1 MLESRSRVVSALL
14 RGAAALLR
22 GAAALI
28 AVLAVIDPTITTS
41 RRARP
46 LVSVL
51 AVDSV
56 RDRALLRA
64 VVQTLEAD
72 DHVVRAPVPG
82 ARATVVVGGQLP
94 HNMRRV
100 SGPVVVVTPT
110 RAEPTLTIRHVS
122 APARAVLPSRV
133 PVTVAL
139 VINHDTS
146 SNTTRD
152 TVVHVALREE
162 RAQQY
167 TTVAAS
173 RLTIEHDGTAA
184 LTFVP
189 THEGPS
195 RLRVSA
201 VVAPGTDTVHTD
213 LVVDVERAQWK
224 VLFFD
229 RRPSWMSTFV
239 RRVVERDPRFV
250 VTSRVITSTDV
261 SREVGRAPSSLDAM
275 TQASAFDAI
284 VVGAPDAL
292 TARDADALA
301 TMARTRGASVLLLAD
316 NANNSPAYRAVGFAG
331 WRAPTS
337 RRTRLEP
344 RIISAPVQIGAAP
357 SVDSQPDALR
367 LRGQSVGVPIALPTT
382 AHPLG
387 VLLRD
392 GATVADSLA
401 TPVVWRQALG
411 RGVVIL
417 SGVFD
422 AWRYRDTSQSTFD
435 ATWRDLVEYAARQ
448 HTPAIDLSLSRTLA
462 EPRERIELQ
471 VALRDDTRDPG
482 AAPSFSTLSAQLLR
496 ASGDPE
502 PLQQIVLRADRGTPW
517 IGAFRAPSDSGHFVV
532 RVVHD
537 ADTVMAPLVVDIDVA
552 RDAGADEAI
561 VRTWA
566 AAHNGTVITE
576 SALARL
582 PQDLKALAPP
592 LMSRVAWHPMR
603 SAWWLLPFALLLS
616 VDWWRRRRVG
626 LP

>member
-1 MLESRSRVVSALL
+1 MLDSRSRVVS
-14 RGAAALLR
+14 ALLR

-28 AVLAVIDPTITTS
+28 AVLAVIDPAITTS

-94 HNMRRV
+94 HDTRDI

-133 PVTVAL
+133 TVTVAL
-139 VINHDTS
+139 ASNHGTS
-146 SNTTRD
+146 NNSTRG

-167 TTVAAS
+167 TTVATS
-173 RLTIEHDGTAA
+173 RATIEHDGSAA

-201 VVAPGTDTVHTD
+201 VVASGTDTVHTD

-250 VTSRVITSTDV
+250 VTSRVVTSTDV
-261 SREVGRAPSSLDAM
+261 SREVGRAPSSLDAI

-344 RIISAPVQIGAAP
+344 RIISAPVLQGAAP
-357 SVDSQPDALR
+357 SADSQPADALR

-382 AHPLG
+382 AQLLG

-392 GATVADSLA
+392 GTTVADSLA
-401 TPVVWRQALG
+401 TPVLWRQPLG

-448 HTPAIDLSLSRTLA
+448 HTPAIDLALSRTLA

-482 AAPSFSTLSAQLLR
+482 AAPSFGTLSAQLLR
-496 ASGDPE
+496 ASGDRE
-502 PLQQIVLRADRGTPW
+502 PLQQIVLRADRGAPW
-517 IGAFRAPSDSGHFVV
+517 AGAFRAPSDSGHFVV

-537 ADTVMAPLVVDIDVA
+537 ADTVMAPLVVDTDVA
-552 RDAGADEAI
+552 RDAGDDEAI

-566 AAHNGTVITE
+566 AAHDGTVIAE
-576 SALARL
+576 SALATL
-582 PQDLKALAPP
+582 PQELKALAPP
-592 LMSRVAWHPMR
+592 PMSRVTWHPMR

-616 VDWWRRRRVG
+616 LDWWRRRRVG

>member
-1 MLESRSRVVSALL
+1 MLDSRSRVVS
-14 RGAAALLR
+14 ALLR

-28 AVLAVIDPTITTS
+28 AVLAVIDPAITTS

-56 RDRALLRA
+56 RDRALVRA

-94 HNMRRV
+94 HNMRRI

-139 VINHDTS
+139 VINHGTS
-146 SNTTRD
+146 SNTTRG

-167 TTVAAS
+167 TTVATS
-173 RLTIEHDGTAA
+173 RATIEHDGTAA

-261 SREVGRAPSSLDAM
+261 SREVGRAPSSLDAI

-284 VVGAPDAL
+284 VVGSPDAL

-344 RIISAPVQIGAAP
+344 RIISAPTVLGAAP
-357 SVDSQPDALR
+357 SADSQPVDALR
-367 LRGQSVGVPIALPTT
+367 LRGQSVGVPIALSIT
-382 AHPLG
+382 AQPLG
-387 VLLRD
+387 VLIRD

-401 TPVVWRQALG
+401 TPVLWRQPLG

-471 VALRDDTRDPG
+471 LALRDDTRDPG
-482 AAPSFSTLSAQLLR
+482 AAPSFSALSAQLLR

-517 IGAFRAPSDSGHFVV
+517 TGAFRAPSDSGHFVV

-537 ADTVMAPLVVDIDVA
+537 ADTVMAPLVVDTDVA
-552 RDAGADEAI
+552 RDAGADDAI
-561 VRTWA
+561 VHAWA
-566 AAHNGTVITE
+566 AAHDGTVIAE
-576 SALARL
+576 SALATL
-582 PQDLKALAPP
+582 PQELQALAPP
-592 LMSRVAWHPMR
+592 SVSRVTWHPMR